1 MIYQVKNKTFIDFQ
15 SIKEITG
22 LSKTTIHRLLKE
34 TKKIKYGNKFLFET
48 NSFFNSIMNQNT
60 KRNHIRGFD
69 DFMINEKEKVNE
81 VELEIKDLEDEESQS
96 EPETNDEETIEDD
109 EKLEKEEISMEQ
121 EFNERFDPNKKKI
134 FRKK

>member
-48 NSFFNSIMNQNT
+48 NSFFNSIINQNT

-69 DFMINEKEKVNE
+69 DFMINEKERIKE
-81 VELEIKDLEDEESQS
+81 VEQEIEDLEDGEDQS
-96 EPETNDEETIEDD
+96 DPEDIDEENIEDG
-109 EKLEKEEISMEQ
+109 EKVEKREKSMEE
-121 EFNERFDPNKKKI
+121 EFNERYDPDKKKI